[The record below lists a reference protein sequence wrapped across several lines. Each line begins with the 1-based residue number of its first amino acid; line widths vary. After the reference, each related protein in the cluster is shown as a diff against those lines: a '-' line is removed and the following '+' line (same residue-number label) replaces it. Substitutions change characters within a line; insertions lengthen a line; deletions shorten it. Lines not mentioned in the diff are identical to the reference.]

1 MSVIQIIPTIYM
13 THDNIEIIGKNV
25 KDMYGTFMGK
35 VVGTITDID
44 GSVQS
49 IGIDCGSQGLQQ
61 TPFEQLVVQNDVVIF
76 IPKWRLDS
84 QRLIREKQLTLRRL
98 KALIDIVSDNDDM
111 KADAEIIHEKYKSKL
126 VSLDET
132 EKEIK
137 AILDVR
143 LAELNGQMSI
153 AKMLSFD
160 AKVQYKSN
168 EISDATF
175 DTVKSCTSE
184 VLEHITHEIA
194 EIANVKSRIAD
205 LQLEVKDITTVPPTP
220 NIQASAISYLETT
233 EQQTQAAQT
242 TLPEPPTEPV
252 AAQPPTEPVV
262 MQPQTEPVA
271 AQPPT
276 EPVAAQPPTEPVVAQ
291 LPTELVAVQPPVEPV
306 ESEILPIPEPQPS
319 YSQATY
325 SFSDLPQQAKTEP
338 KENTDDDWLARMEA
352 Q

>member
-1 MSVIQIIPTIYM
+1 MSVIQISKLSHM
-13 THDNIEIIGKNV
+13 TNDDIEIIGKNV

-44 GSVQS
+44 GSIQS
-49 IGIDCGSQGLQQ
+49 VGIDCGSQGLQQ
-61 TPFEQLVVQNDVVIF
+61 IQYEQLVVQGEVVIF

-98 KALIDIVSDNDDM
+98 KALIDIVSENDDM

-132 EKEIK
+132 EHEIK
-137 AILDVR
+137 AILEVR
-143 LAELNGQMSI
+143 LTELNEQMKS

-175 DTVKSCTSE
+175 ETVKSCTTE
-184 VLEHITHEIA
+184 VIEHVTHETA

-205 LQLEVKDITTVPPTP
+205 LELEVQEITAPPTP
-220 NIQASAISYLETT
+220 DIQESAVSYLETS
-233 EQQTQAAQT
+233 EQEQLVQTILPEVPVEST
-242 TLPEPPTEPV
+242 TIPSELIEAPSTPIPEPPTE
-252 AAQPPTEPVV
+252 
-262 MQPQTEPVA
+262 
-271 AQPPT
+271 
-276 EPVAAQPPTEPVVAQ
+276 
-291 LPTELVAVQPPVEPV
+291 
-306 ESEILPIPEPQPS
+306 SEVTFAFPEP
-319 YSQATY
+319 
-325 SFSDLPQQAKTEP
+325 PQQVTADTSK
-338 KENTDDDWLARMEA
+338 DDNDNDWLARMEA